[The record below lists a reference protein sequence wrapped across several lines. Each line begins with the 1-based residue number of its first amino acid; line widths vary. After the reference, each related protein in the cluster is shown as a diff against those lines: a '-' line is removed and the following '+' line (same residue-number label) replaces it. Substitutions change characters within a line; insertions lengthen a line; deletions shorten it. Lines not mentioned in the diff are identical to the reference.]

1 MTFKININSDVG
13 EGFGRWRLGPDDE
26 LIPLV
31 PTVNIACGFHAGDP
45 GIMRR
50 ATETALRSGAD
61 IGAHVALPDLRGFGR
76 RPLDIS
82 PDDLRDDLLYQI
94 GALSAFVQ
102 VAGGVMRHVK
112 PHGSLYAM
120 CGRDEGHA
128 RALLESVAR
137 YDKNLIVIVGQGW
150 PQRVAAE
157 YDLTVVYEGY
167 IDLEYQPDGY
177 PKVEPV
183 KQAYHPD
190 DVVRRALRL
199 VTERTTTALDGSTVE
214 VDTPTL
220 CLHGDMPNVL
230 EVTRRVRERLAEEGI
245 EVVDL
250 ATAVAHRAQAA
261 AAHPA
266 QPAVAHRAKR

>member
-1 MTFKININSDVG
+1 MNLTINLNSDVG
-13 EGFGRWRLGPDDE
+13 EGFGRWQLGPDDD

-45 GIMRR
+45 RIMHR
-50 ATETALRSGAD
+50 ATRTAIDHGAD

-102 VAGGVMRHVK
+102 AEGGVMRHVK

-120 CGRDEGHA
+120 CGHREDYA

-150 PQRVAAE
+150 PQQIARE
-157 YDLTVVYEGY
+157 YGLTVIYEGY
-167 IDLEYQPDGY
+167 IDLEYQSNGY
-177 PKVEPV
+177 PRVEPV
-183 KQAYHPD
+183 KKAHAPG
-190 DVVRRALRL
+190 DVARRALRIIR
-199 VTERTTTALDGSTVE
+199 EGAATALDGSTVE
-214 VDTPTL
+214 VKTPTL
-220 CLHGDMPNVL
+220 CLHGDMPNVI
-230 EVTRRVRERLAEEGI
+230 EATERVRDRLNEKGI
-245 EVVDL
+245 EIVDL
-250 ATAVAHRAQAA
+250 ATAVARF
-261 AAHPA
+261 
-266 QPAVAHRAKR
+266 K